1 MLCCAR
7 IPISDA
13 RGARTDASEYLPAR
27 WQVIPSLEET
37 EERIVQ
43 PGLAR
48 PGDVAN
54 GASRSKGMWVVCL
67 VAIVVL
73 GVTFAVR
80 SEKLKHKGNPTVAD
94 EASHSVI
101 IRAGTA
107 YRGDM
112 SVYINALGTVTPI
125 STINVFSQVT
135 GQVLAV
141 HYAEGQIVHKGD
153 PLVDI
158 DPRPYQAQLQQ
169 AEGLLDHDRGVLS
182 QAQIDL
188 ARYKEAFASNA
199 VAKQVLDDQEQI
211 VIQDQ
216 GAVKF
221 DLGQVQYAVV
231 QLSYCHITAPTAG
244 RVGLRLVDSGNTV
257 FAGSS
262 NALVVI
268 TQLQPITVVFNVA
281 EDHLGEVQAQL
292 HQHKPLAVEAYD
304 RSAETKVATGTLL
317 TVDNQIDT
325 STGTVRFRSEFSNR
339 DLALFP
345 NQFVNARLLVKTLKD
360 SVLIPSA
367 AIQRN
372 GTQAFVFVVEKNVV
386 LVRNI
391 TEQSTDGNTTAVQ
404 GLLAGEIVA
413 LSSFD
418 KLQEGTPVQVEQS
431 AQKTAVDRG
440 ATL

>member
-1 MLCCAR
+1 M
-7 IPISDA
+7 IPF
-13 RGARTDASEYLPAR
+13 
-27 WQVIPSLEET
+27 VEET
-37 EERIVQ
+37 EETISQ
-43 PGLAR
+43 PGLAQ
-48 PGDVAN
+48 PAHVAK
-54 GASRSKGMWVVCL
+54 GSSKSKRMWTIFL
-67 VAIVVL
+67 VAILVL
-73 GVTFAVR
+73 GVCLAVR
-80 SEKLKHKGNPTVAD
+80 SAKHKEDPATTD
-94 EASHSVI
+94 EANHSVI
-101 IRAGTA
+101 IHTDTA

-112 SVYINALGTVTPI
+112 GVYINAPGTVTPI
-125 STINVFSQVT
+125 STINVFSQVS

-141 HYAEGQIVHKGD
+141 HYREGQIVHHGD
-153 PLVDI
+153 PLIDI

-169 AEGLLDHDRGVLS
+169 AEGLLDHDRGVLK
-182 QAQIDL
+182 QAEIDL
-188 ARYKEAFASNA
+188 ARYREAFALNA
-199 VAKQVLDDQEQI
+199 VAKQVLDDQEQV

-221 DLGQVQYAVV
+221 DLGQVQYAEV
-231 QLSYCHITAPTAG
+231 QLSYCHIAAPTSG

-268 TQLQPITVVFNVA
+268 TELQPITVVFNVA

-292 HQHKPLAVEAYD
+292 RQHKPLAVEAFD

-325 STGTVRFRSEFSNR
+325 STGTVRFRGEFGNV
-339 DLALFP
+339 DFALFP

-372 GTQAFVFVVEKNVV
+372 GTQAFVFVVDKHVV
-386 LVRNI
+386 SIRNI
-391 TEQSTDGNTTAVQ
+391 NEQSTDGSMTAVE
-404 GLLAGEIVA
+404 GLRAGEIVA

-431 AQKTAVDRG
+431 PQKTAVDKG

>member
-1 MLCCAR
+1 MKVINL
-7 IPISDA
+7 
-13 RGARTDASEYLPAR
+13 TTYL
-27 WQVIPSLEET
+27 QGT
-37 EERIVQ
+37 EEKISESGFAQPAVVAKGVSKAKRIW
-43 PGLAR
+43 A
-48 PGDVAN
+48 
-54 GASRSKGMWVVCL
+54 MCL
-67 VAIVVL
+67 VAILVL

-80 SEKLKHKGNPTVAD
+80 SGKHKGDPAAAS
-94 EASHSVI
+94 EANNSVI

-112 SVYINALGTVTPI
+112 GVYINALGTVTAI
-125 STINVFSQVT
+125 STINVFSQVS

-141 HYAEGQIVHKGD
+141 HYREGQIVNKGD
-153 PLVDI
+153 PLIDI
-158 DPRPYQAQLQQ
+158 DPSPYRAQLQQ
-169 AEGLLDHDRGVLS
+169 AEGLLDHDRGVLK
-182 QAQIDL
+182 QAEIDL
-188 ARYKEAFASNA
+188 ARYREAFASNA
-199 VAKQVLDDQEQI
+199 VAKQILDDQEQV
-211 VIQDQ
+211 VIQDE

-221 DLGQVQYAVV
+221 DLGQVQFAEV
-231 QLSYCHITAPTAG
+231 QLGYCHITAPISG

-268 TQLQPITVVFNVA
+268 TELQPITVVFNVA

-292 HQHKPLAVEAYD
+292 GQHKPLIVEAFD
-304 RSAETKVATGTLL
+304 RSAETKVAVGSLL
-317 TVDNQIDT
+317 SVDNQIDT
-325 STGTVRFRSEFSNR
+325 STGTVRFRGEFSNR

-345 NQFVNARLLVKTLKD
+345 NQFVNARLLVKTLNN

-386 LVRNI
+386 SVRNI
-391 TEQSTDGNTTAVQ
+391 TEQSTDGNTTAVE
-404 GLLAGEIVA
+404 GLRAGELVA

-431 AQKTAVDRG
+431 AKKSAVDRG
-440 ATL
+440 P

>member
-1 MLCCAR
+1 MT
-7 IPISDA
+7 P
-13 RGARTDASEYLPAR
+13 Y
-27 WQVIPSLEET
+27 LEET
-37 EERIVQ
+37 EVRISQ
-43 PGLAR
+43 PKLEQPAL
-48 PGDVAN
+48 VAK
-54 GASRSKGMWVVCL
+54 GASKPKSIWAICL

-80 SEKLKHKGNPTVAD
+80 SGKLKHKGDPVAAN
-94 EASHSVI
+94 ETNHSVI
-101 IRAGTA
+101 IRVGAA
-107 YRGDM
+107 YQGDM
-112 SVYINALGTVTPI
+112 GVYINALGTVTPI
-125 STINVFSQVT
+125 STINVFSQVS

-153 PLVDI
+153 PLIDI

-221 DLGQVQYAVV
+221 DLGQVQYAEV
-231 QLSYCHITAPTAG
+231 QLSYCHIAAPTSG

-262 NALVVI
+262 SALVVI
-268 TQLQPITVVFNVA
+268 TELQPITVVFNVA

-292 HQHKPLAVEAYD
+292 RQHKPLAVEAFD
-304 RSAETKVATGTLL
+304 RSAETKVAIGTLL

-345 NQFVNARLLVKTLKD
+345 NQFVNARLLVKTLKG

-372 GTQAFVFVVEKNVV
+372 GTQAFVFVVDKNAVS
-386 LVRNI
+386 VRNI
-391 TEQSTDGNTTAVQ
+391 TEQSTDGNVTAVE
-404 GLLAGEIVA
+404 GLRAGEIVA

-418 KLQEGTPVQVEQS
+418 KLQEGTPVQVEQ
-431 AQKTAVDRG
+431 APQKTAVDKR

>member
-1 MLCCAR
+1 
-7 IPISDA
+7 
-13 RGARTDASEYLPAR
+13 
-27 WQVIPSLEET
+27 
-37 EERIVQ
+37 
-43 PGLAR
+43 
-48 PGDVAN
+48 
-54 GASRSKGMWVVCL
+54 MWVVCL

-73 GVTFAVR
+73 GVSFAVR
-80 SEKLKHKGNPTVAD
+80 SEKLKNKGNPTDVD
-94 EASHSVI
+94 EASQSVI
-101 IRAGTA
+101 IRTGTA

-112 SVYINALGTVTPI
+112 GVYINALGTVTPI
-125 STINVFSQVT
+125 STINVFSQVS

-141 HYAEGQIVHKGD
+141 HYAEGQVVHKGD

-231 QLSYCHITAPTAG
+231 QLSYCRITAPTSG

-281 EDHLGEVQAQL
+281 EDHLGEVQTQL
-292 HQHKPLAVEAYD
+292 RQHKPLAVEAYD

-325 STGTVRFRSEFSNR
+325 STGTVRFRSVFSNG

-386 LVRNI
+386 SVRNI

-404 GLLAGEIVA
+404 GLRAGEIVA

-418 KLQEGTPVQVEQS
+418 KLQAGTVVQVEQS
-431 AQKTAVDRG
+431 AQKTTVDRG
-440 ATL
+440 AIL